1 MNSDGESLYDIL
13 GITKN
18 ATDEEIKSAYRKKMK
33 EEHSDVNPNFDEE
46 KFLNIRKAYETLSD
60 KRRRAQYDETGH
72 ILPES
77 SEIQSKVLNLVR
89 EKFYQQLNLGN
100 SLFSTDMIDN
110 MLKELDTDLG
120 KKRKSVVQYKE
131 KKVFLKK
138 VQKRLKKKKSDNY
151 IIEHIIQEEFGQV
164 NLAINSELNNIEIIE
179 LSKKAVS
186 EYEFDFVKRI
196 IEGVKIEKEY

>member
-120 KKRKSVVQYKE
+120 KKRKSVEQYKE
-131 KKVFLKK
+131 EKVFLKK
-138 VQKRLKKKKSDNY
+138 VQK
-151 IIEHIIQEEFGQV
+151 
-164 NLAINSELNNIEIIE
+164 
-179 LSKKAVS
+179 
-186 EYEFDFVKRI
+186 
-196 IEGVKIEKEY
+196 

>member
-120 KKRKSVVQYKE
+120 KKRKSVEQYKE

-196 IEGVKIEKEY
+196 IEGVKIEKE